1 MFVDRIQIRAT
12 AGKGGNG
19 VIAWRREKYLPKGGP
34 YGGGGGFG
42 GDVILEATENLYS
55 LEDFRPFSHL
65 KAENGRSGGTSL
77 QQGRRGRNLVLKV
90 PCGTRIIDAKTN
102 ALIDDLTEAGQK
114 HILCHGGRGGRG
126 NASFATS
133 RRRAPNICTE
143 GKPGESCEVVLEL
156 KIIADVGL
164 VGLPNAGKS
173 SLLAALTSA
182 APKVGAYPFTTL
194 APNLGE
200 VIFDDYQ
207 RIRIADVPG
216 IIHEASNNR
225 GLGLEFLR
233 HIERT
238 KALVFVLDAS
248 DKPERALELLRTELS
263 SYNKELLQKPSL
275 ILLNKCDIEEA
286 TTALPTDETL
296 CISALEKSGL
306 ETLKE
311 RLYALLQLG
320 CKPAFL

>member
-42 GDVILEATENLYS
+42 GDVVLEATENLYS
-55 LEDFRPFSHL
+55 LEDFRPYSHL
-65 KAENGRSGGTSL
+65 KAESGRGGGTSL
-77 QQGRRGRNLVLKV
+77 QQGRRGRSLVLKV

-102 ALIDDLTEAGQK
+102 ALIDDLTVAGQK
-114 HILCHGGRGGRG
+114 HTLCRGGRGGRG

-143 GKPGESCEVVLEL
+143 GKPGESCEVILEL
-156 KIIADVGL
+156 KIIADIGL

-200 VIFDDYQ
+200 VIFEDYQ

-216 IIHEASNNR
+216 IIHDASNNR

-238 KALVFVLDAS
+238 KALIFVLDAS
-248 DKPERALELLRTELS
+248 DEPMEALTLLRTELNN
-263 SYNKELLQKPSL
+263 YNKELLQKPSL
-275 ILLNKCDIEEA
+275 ILLNKCDIEGAKTSLDHE
-286 TTALPTDETL
+286 ETL
-296 CISALEKSGL
+296 SISALEQSGL
-306 ETLKE
+306 EPLKE
-311 RLYALLQLG
+311 GLYRLLQLG
-320 CKPAFL
+320 GKPAFL

>member
-34 YGGGGGFG
+34 FGGGGGYG
-42 GDVILEATENLYS
+42 GDVVLEATENLFS

-65 KAENGRSGGTSL
+65 KAENGKGGGSSL
-77 QQGRRGRNLVLKV
+77 QQGRHGRSLHLKV

-102 ALIDDLTEAGQK
+102 ALIDDLTIPGQK

-143 GKPGESCEVVLEL
+143 GKPGESCEVILEL
-156 KIIADVGL
+156 KIIADIGL

-182 APKVGAYPFTTL
+182 DPKVGAYPFTTL

-200 VIFDDYQ
+200 VIFEDYQ

-248 DKPERALELLRTELS
+248 DNPTEALALLRHELEN
-263 SYNKELLQKPSL
+263 YNKELLEKPSL

-286 TTALPTDETL
+286 ERTLIGEETL
-296 CISALEKSGL
+296 CISALAKSGIDP
-306 ETLKE
+306 LKE
-311 RLYALLQLG
+311 ELYQLLQLG
-320 CKPAFL
+320 GKPAFL

>member
-42 GDVILEATENLYS
+42 GDIVLEATENLYS

-65 KAENGRSGGTSL
+65 KAESGRGGGTSL
-77 QQGRRGRNLVLKV
+77 QQGRRGRTLILKV

-102 ALIDDLTEAGQK
+102 ALIDDLTTAGQR
-114 HILCHGGRGGRG
+114 HTLCRGGRGGRG

-133 RRRAPNICTE
+133 RRRAPNICTA
-143 GKPGESCEVVLEL
+143 GKLGESREVILEL
-156 KIIADVGL
+156 KMIADVGL

-200 VIFDDYQ
+200 VLFDDYQ
-207 RIRIADVPG
+207 RIRVADVPG

-225 GLGLEFLR
+225 GLGLDFLR

-248 DKPERALELLRTELS
+248 DKPSEALELLRRELRN
-263 SYNKELLQKPSL
+263 YNKELLQKPSL
-275 ILLNKCDIEEA
+275 ILLNKCDIDEA
-286 TTALPTDETL
+286 TTSLTTEETL

-306 ETLKE
+306 EPLKE
-311 RLYALLQLG
+311 RLYQLLQLG
-320 CKPAFL
+320 GNPTFL